1 MTLIA
6 TRINLALLLL
16 LMDNL
21 AEFTIHMKVIEI
33 VVDTTMG
40 VTKTKVTG
48 EFKHYFLTLSYVQ
61 KLNEFNHGH
70 KSVMEFQMLSFNN

>member
-1 MTLIA
+1 
-6 TRINLALLLL
+6 
-16 LMDNL
+16 
-21 AEFTIHMKVIEI
+21 MKVIEI

-48 EFKHYFLTLSYVQ
+48 EFKHYFLTLSYVR

>member
-48 EFKHYFLTLSYVQ
+48 EFKHYFLTLSYVR
-61 KLNEFNHGH
+61 KLNEFNPGH